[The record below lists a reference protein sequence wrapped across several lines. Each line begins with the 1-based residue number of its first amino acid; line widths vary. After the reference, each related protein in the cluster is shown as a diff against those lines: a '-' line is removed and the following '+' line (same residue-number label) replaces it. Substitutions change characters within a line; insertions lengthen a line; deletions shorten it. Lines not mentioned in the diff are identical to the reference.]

1 MEDNAM
7 RKVIVTVSLTG
18 GVQTKKDNPN
28 LPEQPDEIAADAYAC
43 FNEGAAICHLHAR
56 DKEGKPTGDVAIF
69 KEIHAAIRAKCNMVI
84 QDSTGGGPGLTFEQR
99 LACLEA
105 APEMASLNMGS
116 MLRTIGKTAGTTWAN
131 PRPELERFDQE
142 MLKRN
147 VKAEMEIY
155 HHGML
160 REMKNF
166 IDKGLLQ
173 KPYYVNFVMGMAY
186 QGAVEA
192 TPDNLTTLVH
202 LLPADTIFN
211 CCAIGRAQVPIT
223 TMSVLLGGQMRVGME
238 DNIYYAKGELAKS
251 NAQMVAKSVRIVKD
265 LGFEIASPDE
275 AREIV
280 GLPKRQG
287 S

>member
-1 MEDNAM
+1 
-7 RKVIVTVSLTG
+7 
-18 GVQTKKDNPN
+18 
-28 LPEQPDEIAADAYAC
+28 
-43 FNEGAAICHLHAR
+43 
-56 DKEGKPTGDVAIF
+56 
-69 KEIHAAIRAKCNMVI
+69 
-84 QDSTGGGPGLTFEQR
+84 
-99 LACLEA
+99 
-105 APEMASLNMGS
+105 
-116 MLRTIGKTAGTTWAN
+116 
-131 PRPELERFDQE
+131 
-142 MLKRN
+142 
-147 VKAEMEIY
+147 
-155 HHGML
+155 
-160 REMKNF
+160 
-166 IDKGLLQ
+166 
-173 KPYYVNFVMGMAY
+173 MGMAY